1 MFVLRDVSPGDLD
14 DLHAAARHLDSVNLP
29 DDRERLRQ
37 LIEVSVQSFA
47 GEIEVASR
55 RFVFVLVDQ
64 EQSPARVV
72 GASMIFAQHGS
83 RRAPHIYFDVIE
95 EERYSET
102 LDKHLTHQLL
112 RIGYNY
118 KGLTEIGGLVL
129 LPAYRRRP
137 EHLGRALSYVRFLY
151 MALHRRWFCSEV
163 VSELMPPLEPDGT
176 SLLWESLGRKFTGLT
191 YQEADRLSH
200 RNKEF
205 IRALFP
211 QDPLY
216 VTLLPANVQG
226 LVGQVGPE
234 TKGVEKMLREIGFE
248 YAGRIDPFDGGP
260 HFHAVTDEITLIGA
274 VAHARVAVAP
284 GEAGAP
290 ALAPGDPGAPRS
302 YLVARES
309 AAAPYFLAT
318 KVDAPPPDKDG
329 RLALPRGVREVL
341 QVSPGDE
348 LAVLPTQTLP
358 TQTLPS

>member
-14 DLHAAARHLDSVNLP
+14 GLHAAARHLDSVNLP
-29 DDRERLRQ
+29 DDREHLRQ

-47 GEIEVASR
+47 GEIEIAAR
-55 RFVFVLVDQ
+55 RFLFVLVDQ

-83 RRAPHIYFDVIE
+83 RRAPHVYFDVIE

-137 EHLGRALSYVRFLY
+137 EQLGRLLSYVRFLY
-151 MALHRRWFCSEV
+151 IALHRRYFCSEV

-176 SLLWESLGRKFTGLT
+176 SLLWESLGRRFTGLS
-191 YQEADRLSH
+191 YQEADRLSNQ
-200 RNKEF
+200 NKEF

-216 VTLLPANVQG
+216 VTLLPPHVQQ

-248 YAGRIDPFDGGP
+248 YAQRIDPFDGGP
-260 HFHAVTDEITLIGA
+260 HFHAATDEITLVGA
-274 VAHARVAVAP
+274 SARLRVGNDAAD
-284 GEAGAP
+284 AGGSAF
-290 ALAPGDPGAPRS
+290 
-302 YLVARES
+302 LVARES
-309 AAAPYFLAT
+309 ARAPFFIAT
-318 KVDAPPPDKDG
+318 KVLAPPPDNDG
-329 RLALPRGVREVL
+329 RLALPSVAREAL
-341 QVSPGDE
+341 NAAPGDE
-348 LAVLPTQTLP
+348 LATLP
-358 TQTLPS
+358 L